1 MTSLFR
7 DFTHFSK
14 KSLVSSVPVIWK
26 FLNQNLPLYI
36 WTVVYDIPLDFIDD
50 NLNLIDQSLLTDKT
64 SAASRLA
71 GQLKSAEAN
80 PTAPTKKYK
89 WAGFELENET
99 GLDNEIEMIAFQ
111 LIELVGTLVSR
122 NALREALKVG
132 VYPLT
137 NAIAYYMLM
146 TEFDVCSHHFHVL
159 NLTLFRCS
167 FG

>member
-1 MTSLFR
+1 LTSIFR
-7 DFTHFSK
+7 DFTNFSK
-14 KSLVSSVPVIWK
+14 KSLASSVPVIWK

-64 SAASRLA
+64 NAASRLA
-71 GQLKSAEAN
+71 GQLKTGAEAN

-89 WAGFELENET
+89 WVGFELENET
-99 GLDNEIEMIAFQ
+99 GLDNEIEMIAYQ

-146 TEFDVCSHHFHVL
+146 THFDVQTTCRRC
-159 NLTLFRCS
+159 TLMLI
-167 FG
+167 